1 LQAPDSQDRSAF
13 VQYAGWY
20 LPDKALQDCRFTPQE
35 DSMPEIVMYTTGMCP
50 YCVRA
55 KMLLQNKGVHWE
67 ERRIDHDRVLMREML
82 ERSQRRTVPQIFIDE
97 YHVGGYDDLAEM
109 DAFGKL
115 DPMLGLEH
123 SATLPSHSLDASE
136 DGPT

>member
-1 LQAPDSQDRSAF
+1 
-13 VQYAGWY
+13 
-20 LPDKALQDCRFTPQE
+20 
-35 DSMPEIVMYTTGMCP
+35 MPRVIMYTTRICP

-55 KMLLQNKGVHWE
+55 KALLQKKGVAYE
-67 ERRIDHDRVLMREML
+67 ELRIDGNRELMREML
-82 ERSQRRTVPQIFIDE
+82 ERSQRRTVPQIFIDD

-115 DPMLGLEH
+115 DPMLGIGGAE
-123 SATLPSHSLDASE
+123 PIGSHTADASE